1 MATYLATATIG
12 RFEVSRSRANGI
24 PSFIAVDPRESK
36 RAAAVLAKLPA
47 ILDFYGRSFG
57 EYPFGATGA
66 IVDHAPSVGYA
77 LETQTRPLFDGTPD
91 RLTLAHELSH
101 QWFGDAVTLNSWP
114 EIWLNE
120 GFATWAEWRW
130 LQHSGGPG
138 TASVFESLYATGPND
153 TGFWNPPPGDPGKP
167 ENLFD
172 GTIYVRGAMTL
183 EALRQRIGGA
193 TFFRILR
200 DWLLA
205 HRYDNGTTRQFIA
218 LAEQDSGT
226 ELTGFLR
233 AWLYRPIQQ
242 GKPPR
247 P

>member
-1 MATYLATATIG
+1 
-12 RFEVSRSRANGI
+12 V
-24 PSFIAVDPRESK
+24 AVDPTESR
-36 RAAAVLAKLPA
+36 RATAVLAKIPA
-47 ILDFYGRSFG
+47 MLGFYSRSFG
-57 EYPFGATGA
+57 DYPFGETGA

-77 LETQTRPLFDGTPD
+77 LETQTRPLFDGAPD

-101 QWFGDAVTLNSWP
+101 QWFGDAVTLARWP

-130 LQHSGGPG
+130 SQHSGGPG
-138 TASVFESLYATGPND
+138 TASVFDPLYATSRDD
-153 TGFWNPPPGDPGKP
+153 TGFWNPPPADPGKP
-167 ENLFD
+167 ANLFD

-183 EALRQRIGGA
+183 EALRQRVGGA

-200 DWLLA
+200 AWL
-205 HRYDNGTTRQFIA
+205 TRHLYGNASTSQFIQ
-218 LAEQDSGT
+218 LAEQKSGM
-226 ELTGFLR
+226 ELSGFLR